1 MQNGF
6 SQAAPSDPDL
16 APASCTEPCCPE
28 TSEEEE
34 EEEPEKDSGFD
45 CDSDPDQQYIL
56 VDSGSDQWDPEGQNE
71 TFYLDPDPEQTLV
84 IQLDPEPVGG
94 QEVEAEPGPGAWEV
108 ESEDFC
114 AVCLNGGELLCCDR
128 CPKVYHLTCH
138 LPALDIFPR

>member
-6 SQAAPSDPDL
+6 SQAAPSDPDP
-16 APASCTEPCCPE
+16 APVSCTEPYCPD
-28 TSEEEE
+28 TSSS
-34 EEEPEKDSGFD
+34 EEPEQDSGFD

-56 VDSGSDQWDPEGQNE
+56 VDSGSDQWDPEGRSE

-84 IQLDPEPVGG
+84 IELDPEPVGG
-94 QEVEAEPGPGAWEV
+94 QEVEAEPGPGAEEV

-128 CPKVYHLTCH
+128 CPKVYHLACH
-138 LPALDIFPR
+138 IPALAIFPR